1 MSFAYLWALAT
12 PFILVI
18 CRRFPLTTR
27 GWWRN
32 GVFHLLAAI
41 ACASLIKLVW
51 DFTALRL
58 VMPHKVPGD
67 LADVAKSLVSTLDYG
82 ILNYSLVLLC
92 HNAVDY
98 YRRYEAGRRKTA
110 ELEAQLAT
118 ARLDALRMQLHPHF
132 LFNSLHAISELVH
145 EDPQTAERMIARLS
159 EFLRLT
165 IEHDSNSE
173 VSLRQEL
180 DFLERYLEIEKLR
193 FEDRLQIDF
202 QIDPMALGARVPN
215 LILQPLVENALRHGL
230 ARRVDGGLLWV
241 RCERE
246 NGNLW
251 MRVADNGPGVDA
263 GGSGV
268 EEGVG
273 LGNTRRRLEQLYGAE
288 QRLEVA
294 NLDRGGFEVAI
305 RI

>member
-1 MSFAYLWALAT
+1 
-12 PFILVI
+12 
-18 CRRFPLTTR
+18 
-27 GWWRN
+27 
-32 GVFHLLAAI
+32 
-41 ACASLIKLVW
+41 
-51 DFTALRL
+51 
-58 VMPHKVPGD
+58 
-67 LADVAKSLVSTLDYG
+67 
-82 ILNYSLVLLC
+82 
-92 HNAVDY
+92 
-98 YRRYEAGRRKTA
+98 
-110 ELEAQLAT
+110 
-118 ARLDALRMQLHPHF
+118 
-132 LFNSLHAISELVH
+132 
-145 EDPQTAERMIARLS
+145 
-159 EFLRLT
+159 
-165 IEHDSNSE
+165 SNSE

-251 MRVADNGPGVDA
+251 MRVIDNGPGVDA

-273 LGNTRRRLEQLYGAE
+273 LSNTRRRLEQLYGAE

-305 RI
+305 RIPYRSS